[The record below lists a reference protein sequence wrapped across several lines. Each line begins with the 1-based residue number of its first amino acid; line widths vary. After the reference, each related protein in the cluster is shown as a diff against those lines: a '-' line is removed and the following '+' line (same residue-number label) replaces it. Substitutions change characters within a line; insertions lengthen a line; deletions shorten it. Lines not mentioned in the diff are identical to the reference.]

1 MPIFPPLVRPSL
13 RLVVGNVF
21 VGVEVGDGAKLED
34 EIYEILRVVRGFEVS
49 LVGDDDDSE
58 YS

>member
-1 MPIFPPLVRPSL
+1 M
-13 RLVVGNVF
+13 
-21 VGVEVGDGAKLED
+21 GVEVGDGAKLED
-34 EIYEILRVVRGFEVS
+34 EIDEILRVVRGFEVS